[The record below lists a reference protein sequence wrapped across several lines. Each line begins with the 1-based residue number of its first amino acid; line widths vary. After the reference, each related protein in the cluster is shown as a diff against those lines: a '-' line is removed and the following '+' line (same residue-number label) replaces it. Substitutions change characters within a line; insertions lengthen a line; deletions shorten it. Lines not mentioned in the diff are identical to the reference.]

1 MELCCGSSRKLVVW
15 VQRALSV
22 AETLRQVRQV
32 REEDS
37 HHITAIGVRDG
48 GEGGVR
54 ASVDSGH
61 CEKLKRPS

>member
-1 MELCCGSSRKLVVW
+1 MV
-15 VQRALSV
+15 
-22 AETLRQVRQV
+22 ETLRQVRQV

-48 GEGGVR
+48 GREGGVR